1 MHRLFVNKLSPYIT
15 EDTLRSEFKQH
26 GKVAELV
33 SCEPN
38 STPSANLGKLP
49 RLTRLSLRKKIIVRD
64 RESGM
69 SRGFAFVSFES
80 IDEANSAI
88 KALDGVDRPATCD
101 VVTTSLT
108 ETWSCLSTFLRS
120 SPIPQHQP
128 QKPLLN
134 PAFYSTTTEH
144 LIANMSTKVF
154 INNIPD
160 GVDEMVLRPVV
171 EEHGEVK
178 DISLPRDHDTGK
190 LRGFGSITYA
200 DAKSVKGAI
209 KKLDGSE
216 LNGQSLEA
224 KEFDEK
230 LAKRGGWS

>member
-1 MHRLFVNKLSPYIT
+1 
-15 EDTLRSEFKQH
+15 
-26 GKVAELV
+26 
-33 SCEPN
+33 
-38 STPSANLGKLP
+38 
-49 RLTRLSLRKKIIVRD
+49 
-64 RESGM
+64 
-69 SRGFAFVSFES
+69 
-80 IDEANSAI
+80 
-88 KALDGVDRPATCD
+88 
-101 VVTTSLT
+101 
-108 ETWSCLSTFLRS
+108 
-120 SPIPQHQP
+120 
-128 QKPLLN
+128 
-134 PAFYSTTTEH
+134 
-144 LIANMSTKVF
+144 MSTKVF